1 MEQLTQKLSNGEMMI
16 QELPIPQLSKGM
28 VLVKNHYSLISAGTE
43 GSTVKAARK
52 SLIGKAKEKPQ
63 QVQQVLDS
71 LRTKGITQTYRAVMK
86 KLDAYSPLGYSCA
99 GEIIDVADDVTD
111 FKIGDFVACAG
122 NQYAYHAEVV
132 AVPVNLCV
140 KLRNDADLSLACY
153 NTLGAIAM
161 EGVRQADLRLGET
174 CAVIGLGLIGQLV
187 CLELQASGVR
197 VVGIDVNEA
206 AVNQAAVHCT
216 DRSYIRSTPGIE
228 EQIISYTHGL
238 GVDSVI
244 IAAATSSLDP
254 VNFAGAICR
263 KRGKVIVLG
272 AVPTGF
278 DREPYYYKK
287 ELEMKMSCSYGPGRY
302 DLNYEEKGV
311 DYPAAYVRWTE
322 KRNMETFQELIATG
336 KIDISYLTTYTFAF
350 EDAPNLGIYDQIEA
364 LRWINK
370 NGKAFGGDIN
380 NVTIFGES
388 AGGGSVSLLPLI
400 KEAKGL
406 FHRVIA
412 ESGSLALTY
421 AKEECKAFTDKLIKA
436 AKTDS
441 MEELMK
447 LSTEELAKLN
457 EGLNESNNFPMR
469 DGKLIPIDPYE
480 PYQKGETTSI
490 DMIMGTNANELLY
503 WIGELGGLFNYSAG
517 MPIKY
522 KADIAKISKDDM
534 QKVKTFMRVAKGNK
548 VARIT
553 EFYNEIMFRLPA
565 IYQAEGHSSNGGNI
579 YMYYWKEESKI
590 PLYKACHAVELAYV
604 FYNLDETI
612 YTGERADEG
621 LAKAVSTM
629 WVNFAKTGNPS
640 LEDIKWSKYDK
651 KKRSTIIFEKDK
663 IREEKE
669 VLEEQRDLL
678 SPIVKY
684 MINPGYAD
692 VDANLSVFEK
702 TNAAINA
709 AFSCIS
715 TLVAEKIIK

>member
-1 MEQLTQKLSNGEMMI
+1 MSKDSKIALEKERVRALFGENHELTSDPDKAHSIKCLNGTFIPKVDDTVRIFRGIPFALPPINERRWKKPEPVINSNKIYEAYYNGKSPI
-16 QELPIPQLSKGM
+16 QTVIDSERASYYPQSEDCLYLN
-28 VLVKNHYSLISAGTE
+28 VWV
-43 GSTVKAARK
+43 
-52 SLIGKAKEKPQ
+52 
-63 QVQQVLDS
+63 
-71 LRTKGITQTYRAVMK
+71 
-86 KLDAYSPLGYSCA
+86 
-99 GEIIDVADDVTD
+99 
-111 FKIGDFVACAG
+111 
-122 NQYAYHAEVV
+122 
-132 AVPVNLCV
+132 
-140 KLRNDADLSLACY
+140 NDASKDKNKPIMVFIHGGAYGWGGTVDPIYDGLNFIKLHPDVILITIAYRVGLFGFVDLSYLK
-153 NTLGAIAM
+153 G
-161 EGVRQADLRLGET
+161 GE
-174 CAVIGLGLIGQLV
+174 
-187 CLELQASGVR
+187 
-197 VVGIDVNEA
+197 
-206 AVNQAAVHCT
+206 
-216 DRSYIRSTPGIE
+216 
-228 EQIISYTHGL
+228 
-238 GVDSVI
+238 
-244 IAAATSSLDP
+244 
-254 VNFAGAICR
+254 
-263 KRGKVIVLG
+263 
-272 AVPTGF
+272 
-278 DREPYYYKK
+278 
-287 ELEMKMSCSYGPGRY
+287 
-302 DLNYEEKGV
+302 
-311 DYPAAYVRWTE
+311 
-322 KRNMETFQELIATG
+322 
-336 KIDISYLTTYTFAF
+336 AF

-370 NGKAFGGDIN
+370 NGKAFGGDTN

-421 AKEECKAFTDKLIKA
+421 AKDECKAFTNKLIKA

-640 LEDIKWSKYDK
+640 LEDIKLSKYDK